1 MSITFGIAREPD
13 EVRAIQ
19 RLRYEV
25 YVEELG
31 RYRLLADHDEHLLV
45 EPEDTHS
52 WLPYAADDGHVVA
65 TSRLTWGRHGFS
77 DRQVDQYELHPWL
90 AELPADLLMVG
101 ERTTVRSSYRGAGV
115 LDELMEWSSA
125 VPDQHGVRVV
135 FGCCEPHLLSLY
147 IAMGQQP
154 YAERNINSDEAGYLI
169 PLVSFTQG
177 PEALRGASRIR
188 GPAELPA
195 CVERVLGGAPAVLSS
210 MQVPTDEYWVGIRRM
225 LDGLRE
231 RRVGAFDGLTDEEAL
246 RCVDRSNVIDCRA
259 GDRVLAQGGTARN
272 MFVVL
277 SGDLEVR
284 DDGRLVG
291 ALGAGDILGEMA
303 FLLEQHRTFDVVA
316 VSDVRV
322 LSLSEGSLRRM
333 IANDAGVAAKLL
345 LNVAKM
351 LCARLIR
358 AEQMPG
364 PTGAATGTSGP
375 TTAPS

>member
-1 MSITFGIAREPD
+1 MGITFGIAREPD
-13 EVRAIQ
+13 EVQAVQ

-31 RYRLLADHDEHLLV
+31 RYRALADHDARLLV
-45 EPEDTHS
+45 EPEDRHS
-52 WLPYAADDGHVVA
+52 WLAYAADDGDVVA
-65 TSRLTWGRHGFS
+65 ATRLTWGGAGFS

-90 AELPADLLMVG
+90 TELPGDLLMVG

-115 LDELMEWSSA
+115 LDELVEWTSS
-125 VPDQHGVRVV
+125 VPDEHGVRVV

-169 PLVSFTQG
+169 PLVGFAHGT
-177 PEALRGASRIR
+177 ETLRGASRIR

-195 CVERVLGGAPAVLSS
+195 CVERVLGGASGVLSS
-210 MQVPTDEYWVGIRRM
+210 TQVPSDEYWVGIRRV

-231 RRVGAFDGLTDEEAL
+231 RRVGAFDGLSDEEAL
-246 RCVDRSNVIDCRA
+246 RCVERSNVIDCRA
-259 GDRVLAQGGTARN
+259 GDRLLAQGGTARN

-291 ALGAGDILGEMA
+291 ALGGGDIFGEMA
-303 FLLEQHRTFDVVA
+303 FLLEQQRTFDVVA
-316 VSDVRV
+316 VTDARV

-333 IANDAGVAAKLL
+333 IANDADVAAKLL

-358 AEQMPG
+358 AERM
-364 PTGAATGTSGP
+364 
-375 TTAPS
+375 